1 MWLGVWLTS
10 RGWCWAR
17 VCQQVVALCVWFVVA
32 QRLPGITAF
41 STQPTLHDMLL
52 AAKPLVDT
60 RCGPG
65 GALWC
70 APVSMAVAP
79 VCLCSLQ
86 CLVHHSVGHSLVEA
100 VFQLLQAERR
110 LRVKLR
116 TQSRREAAPSVRDSA
131 WIEEALTQLLLPSL
145 IVEGE
150 LALPVLHACR
160 VRSHMHT
167 RTHAH

>member
-1 MWLGVWLTS
+1 
-10 RGWCWAR
+10 
-17 VCQQVVALCVWFVVA
+17 
-32 QRLPGITAF
+32 
-41 STQPTLHDMLL
+41 
-52 AAKPLVDT
+52 
-60 RCGPG
+60 
-65 GALWC
+65 
-70 APVSMAVAP
+70 MAVAP

-116 TQSRREAAPSVRDSA
+116 TQSRRDAAPSVRDSA

-145 IVEGE
+145 IVDGE

-160 VRSHMHT
+160 VRSHS
-167 RTHAH
+167 THAYMRTQFGGYMVFTHACFDGARVRVSDGTIVVVAREA